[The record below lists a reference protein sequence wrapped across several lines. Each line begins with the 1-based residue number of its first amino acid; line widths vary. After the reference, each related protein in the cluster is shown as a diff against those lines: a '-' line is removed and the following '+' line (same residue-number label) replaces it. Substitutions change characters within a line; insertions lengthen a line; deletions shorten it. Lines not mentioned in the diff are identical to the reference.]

1 MSFFLINYKIQTKR
15 KMISLFKYIEKYG
28 NFNFYEKKFT
38 EVDNVILSALA
49 YIDFNGIVSNNV
61 KEKKTLKDVAA
72 SFFTKYTKED
82 ISNNILSIKEAIKVL
97 EKIKD
102 YKRYQDLLLY
112 NYIYEK
118 NEEKQFCAICIKVT
132 KDLVYVSYEGTD
144 ELISGWKE
152 DFELSYKFPVP
163 SHIDA
168 VNYLNSSIKWNDKR
182 IIIGGH
188 SKGGN
193 LALIA
198 AMYCNFFI
206 RRKIINVYSND
217 GPGILEEELK
227 SKNLKRIS
235 KKYIHIIPSYS
246 IVGLI
251 LNHPNNDKVI
261 KSSKKGILAHDLL
274 TWEVEDDKFIEDR
287 LSNSSIRFKEITDKW
302 LKEYSKKEKEE
313 LTKELF
319 SIFERENITTLLDIK
334 KQKMIGIINLIKQSK
349 NMDDKSKNMFKDL
362 LMIVIDEYSDNPKKI
377 IKETVEEG
385 KKILKIK

>member
-1 MSFFLINYKIQTKR
+1 MSFFLINFKIQTKR

-28 NFNFYEKKFT
+28 NFNFYEKEFT

-61 KEKKTLKDVAA
+61 KEKKTLKDVAT

-227 SKNLKRIS
+227 LKNLKIIS

-246 IVGLI
+246 IVVLI
-251 LNHPNNDKVI
+251 LNHPSNDKVI

-302 LKEYSKKEKEE
+302 LKEYSNKEKEE

-334 KQKMIGIINLIKQSK
+334 KQKMIGIINLIKESK

-362 LMIVIDEYSDNPKKI
+362 LMIIIDEYSDNTKKI

-385 KKILKIK
+385 KKMLKIK